1 MMASRQIG
9 GFLVFFRCATVLLTL
24 MAVLLTLM
32 EVTLRVQIAHQ
43 TQFRQLKAQQSPT
56 AYAMLAG
63 TETPLQDAHAA
74 RRTLRRPWAAPTE

>member
-1 MMASRQIG
+1 MASRQIG
-9 GFLVFFRCATVLLTL
+9 GFLVYFRYATVLLTL

-56 AYAMLAG
+56 AFVWLVGMD
-63 TETPLQDAHAA
+63 TPLQDALSVLLIPS
-74 RRTLRRPWAAPTE
+74 RLWAAPA